1 MKLLFENWRRYL
13 NEASVLPGVVKASLK
28 QAMLDSKF
36 WLQPHRGRDVDED
49 KDEITDEGNSLLKS
63 PATRALED
71 ALNKTAEDLG
81 TELDF
86 VITATGDSTYYLK
99 PDGPY
104 SAGYPNNWLMH
115 GTYSG
120 PINGKHVVWIELRP
134 LHDEYNVEEE
144 LDENELVSILSRTI
158 NHELVHYL
166 QLKKQADSRNIS
178 DEEAWEKLEKD
189 PKQIART
196 SDRGEY
202 LSLHNEIDA
211 FAHEAAEELLSTY
224 SAKEALDLIKT
235 RDSRLAGVVRDYLN
249 VLGNKPKKINKFWT
263 KLYTQIMQQSNSHI

>member
-13 NEASVLPGVVKASLK
+13 NETSVLPDVVKTGLK

-36 WLQPHRGRDVDED
+36 WLQPHKDHDVDED
-49 KDEITDEGNSLLKS
+49 KDEVTDEGNSLLKS
-63 PATRALED
+63 PATRALEG

-86 VITATGDSTYYLK
+86 VITATGDSDYYLT
-99 PDGPY
+99 PDGPF

-115 GTYSG
+115 GTYGG
-120 PINGKHVVWIELRP
+120 PIDGKHVVWIELRP

-144 LDENELVSILSRTI
+144 LDENELVNILSRTI

-166 QLKKQADSRNIS
+166 QLKKQADSRGLS
-178 DEEAWEKLEKD
+178 DEEAWKKLEKD
-189 PKQIART
+189 PKQLART

-224 SAKEALDLIKT
+224 SAKEALSLIKT
-235 RDSRLAGVVRDYLN
+235 RDPSLTGVVRDYID
-249 VLGNKPKKINKFWT
+249 VLGDNPQKLNKFWL
-263 KLYTQIMQQSNSHI
+263 KLYTQIMQQSKPSI

>member
-1 MKLLFENWRRYL
+1 VKLLFENWRRYL
-13 NEASVLPGVVKASLK
+13 NETSILPDVVKTGLK

-36 WLQPHRGRDVDED
+36 WLQPHKDNDVDED
-49 KDEITDEGNSLLKS
+49 RSEVTDKGNGLLKS

-71 ALNKTAEDLG
+71 ALNKAAEDLG

-99 PDGPY
+99 PTGLY

-115 GTYSG
+115 GVYTG
-120 PINGKHVVWIELRP
+120 PLNGKHVVGIELRT
-134 LHDEYNVEEE
+134 LCDEYDVEEV
-144 LDENELVSILSRTI
+144 LDANELVNILSRTI

-166 QLKKQADSRNIS
+166 QLKKQAHSRGLS
-178 DEEAWEKLEKD
+178 DEAAWDELEKD

-211 FAHEAAEELLSTY
+211 FAHEAAEELLNTY
-224 SAKEALDLIKT
+224 SAKEALGLIKT
-235 RDSRLAGVVRDYLN
+235 RDPNLTGVVRDYLD
-249 VLGNKPKKINKFWT
+249 VLGDNPRKLNKFWL
-263 KLYTQIMQQSNSHI
+263 KLYTQIMQQSKPSI